1 MSKREMI
8 KNMVDVLNDKYVDLV
23 WSFITGLIGG
33 GVEHGKQ

>member
-33 GVEHGKQ
+33 GVEHGKN